1 MAIFNPENSIWRV
14 TGKLVDLMLLSVFW
28 LACSLPV
35 VTLGPASA
43 ALYHTVVQCI
53 RGNRRDSWTL
63 FFRTFRDNLKVGVL
77 TTLVVL
83 AVAAALLFLHGL
95 AYQMASAGQA
105 EYVFYLC
112 YTFLLLLPLGVACY
126 LFPVLSRFTFGV
138 GGLLSNCARLAI
150 VHLPSTLAMAL
161 ELYLALELLLR
172 IPSPF
177 SWSASSPPTSAPSLG
192 RRRKRISRTAD
203 RQLSGISPPSRLT
216 NRSAFTPAQNT
227 HRPLEFRHEFQGS
240 AACLGSC
247 AGSLPK
253 PPLFLHILNCFL

>member
-126 LFPVLSRFTFGV
+126 
-138 GGLLSNCARLAI
+138 NCARLAI

-172 IPSPF
+172 IPFIALVSF
-177 SWSASSPPTSAPSLG
+177 SGVTALFQSFFLERIFAPYI
-192 RRRKRISRTAD
+192 R
-203 RQLSGISPPSRLT
+203 
-216 NRSAFTPAQNT
+216 AQ
-227 HRPLEFRHEFQGS
+227 
-240 AACLGSC
+240 LGSEEEED
-247 AGSLPK
+247 K
-253 PPLFLHILNCFL
+253 PDR

>member
-14 TGKLVDLMLLSVFW
+14 TGKLVDLMILSVFW

-63 FFRTFRDNLKVGVL
+63 FFRTFRDNLKVGAL

-83 AVAAALLFLHGL
+83 AVGAALLFLHGL
-95 AYQMASAGQA
+95 AYQMAAAGTA
-105 EYVFYLC
+105 ESVFYLC

-138 GGLLSNCARLAI
+138 GGCCPTAPGW
-150 VHLPSTLAMAL
+150 PSSTCPPPWPWPWSSTWPWSCSCVSPSSPWSCSPAS
-161 ELYLALELLLR
+161 
-172 IPSPF
+172 PPCSSPF
-177 SWSASSPPTSAPSLG
+177 SWSVSSLPISALSWGRKMRTKAIPDRAFLFNCKASPAY
-192 RRRKRISRTAD
+192 RRRRCK
-203 RQLSGISPPSRLT
+203 
-216 NRSAFTPAQNT
+216 
-227 HRPLEFRHEFQGS
+227 
-240 AACLGSC
+240 
-247 AGSLPK
+247 LP
-253 PPLFLHILNCFL
+253 

>member
-14 TGKLVDLMLLSVFW
+14 TGKLVDLMILSVFW

-83 AVAAALLFLHGL
+83 AVGAA
-95 AYQMASAGQA
+95 
-105 EYVFYLC
+105 
-112 YTFLLLLPLGVACY
+112 
-126 LFPVLSRFTFGV
+126 VLSRFTFGA

-172 IPSPF
+172 IPLIALVLFPGLTALFQSF
-177 SWSASSPPTSAPSLG
+177 FLERIFAPYIRAQLG
-192 RRRKRISRTAD
+192 AEDEDEGDS
-203 RQLSGISPPSRLT
+203 
-216 NRSAFTPAQNT
+216 
-227 HRPLEFRHEFQGS
+227 
-240 AACLGSC
+240 
-247 AGSLPK
+247 
-253 PPLFLHILNCFL
+253 

>member
-83 AVAAALLFLHGL
+83 AVGAALLFLHGL

-105 EYVFYLC
+105 E
-112 YTFLLLLPLGVACY
+112 
-126 LFPVLSRFTFGV
+126 
-138 GGLLSNCARLAI
+138 
-150 VHLPSTLAMAL
+150 
-161 ELYLALELLLR
+161 
-172 IPSPF
+172 
-177 SWSASSPPTSAPSLG
+177 
-192 RRRKRISRTAD
+192 
-203 RQLSGISPPSRLT
+203 
-216 NRSAFTPAQNT
+216 
-227 HRPLEFRHEFQGS
+227 
-240 AACLGSC
+240 
-247 AGSLPK
+247 
-253 PPLFLHILNCFL
+253 

>member
-14 TGKLVDLMLLSVFW
+14 TGKLVDLMILSVFW

-77 TTLVVL
+77 
-83 AVAAALLFLHGL
+83 AVGAALLFLHGL
-95 AYQMASAGQA
+95 AYQMAAAGTA
-105 EYVFYLC
+105 ESVFYLC
-112 YTFLLLLPLGVACY
+112 YTFLLLLPMGVACY

-172 IPSPF
+172 IPFITALFQSF
-177 SWSASSPPTSAPSLG
+177 FLERIFAPYIRAQLG
-192 RRRKRISRTAD
+192 AEDEDEGDS
-203 RQLSGISPPSRLT
+203 
-216 NRSAFTPAQNT
+216 
-227 HRPLEFRHEFQGS
+227 
-240 AACLGSC
+240 
-247 AGSLPK
+247 
-253 PPLFLHILNCFL
+253 

>member
-14 TGKLVDLMLLSVFW
+14 TGKLVDLMILSVFW

-53 RGNRRDSWTL
+53 RGSRRDSWTL

-83 AVAAALLFLHGL
+83 AVGVALLFLHGL
-95 AYQMASAGQA
+95 AYQMAATGTA
-105 EYVFYLC
+105 ESVFYLC
-112 YTFLLLLPLGVACY
+112 YTFLLLLPLGMACY

-172 IPSPF
+172 IPLIALVLFPASPPCSSPF
-177 SWSASSPPTSAPSLG
+177 SWSASSLPISALSWGRKMRTKAIPDRAFLFNCKASPAY
-192 RRRKRISRTAD
+192 RRRRCK
-203 RQLSGISPPSRLT
+203 
-216 NRSAFTPAQNT
+216 
-227 HRPLEFRHEFQGS
+227 
-240 AACLGSC
+240 
-247 AGSLPK
+247 LP
-253 PPLFLHILNCFL
+253 

>member
-14 TGKLVDLMLLSVFW
+14 TGKLVDLMILSVFW

-83 AVAAALLFLHGL
+83 AVGAALLFLHGL

-172 IPSPF
+172 IPFIALVSF
-177 SWSASSPPTSAPSLG
+177 SGVTALFQSFFLERIFAPYI
-192 RRRKRISRTAD
+192 R
-203 RQLSGISPPSRLT
+203 
-216 NRSAFTPAQNT
+216 AQ
-227 HRPLEFRHEFQGS
+227 
-240 AACLGSC
+240 LGS
-247 AGSLPK
+247 GEEEDK
-253 PPLFLHILNCFL
+253 PDR

>member
-14 TGKLVDLMLLSVFW
+14 TGKLVDLMILSVFW

-63 FFRTFRDNLKVGVL
+63 FFRIFRDNLKVGVL

-83 AVAAALLFLHGL
+83 AVGAALLFLHGL
-95 AYQMASAGQA
+95 AYQMAAAGTA
-105 EYVFYLC
+105 ESVFYLC
-112 YTFLLLLPLGVACY
+112 YTL
-126 LFPVLSRFTFGV
+126 VLSRFTFGV

-172 IPSPF
+172 IPFIALVSF
-177 SWSASSPPTSAPSLG
+177 SG
-192 RRRKRISRTAD
+192 VTA
-203 RQLSGISPPSRLT
+203 L
-216 NRSAFTPAQNT
+216 
-227 HRPLEFRHEFQGS
+227 FQS
-240 AACLGSC
+240 
-247 AGSLPK
+247 
-253 PPLFLHILNCFL
+253 LFLERIFAPYIRAQLGADEEGENSDR

>member
-14 TGKLVDLMLLSVFW
+14 TGKLVDLMILSVFW

-83 AVAAALLFLHGL
+83 AVGAALLFLHGL
-95 AYQMASAGQA
+95 AYQMAAAGTA
-105 EYVFYLC
+105 ESVFYLC

-126 LFPVLSRFTFGV
+126 LFPVLSRFTFQV
-138 GGLLSNCARLAI
+138 NGLLVNCGKLAI
-150 VHLPSTLAMAL
+150 AHLPSTVLMAVIAFA
-161 ELYLALELLLR
+161 ALIACSNVPILIALLPTVVTCLHALLLER
-172 IPSPF
+172 IF
-177 SWSASSPPTSAPSLG
+177 
-192 RRRKRISRTAD
+192 
-203 RQLSGISPPSRLT
+203 
-216 NRSAFTPAQNT
+216 
-227 HRPLEFRHEFQGS
+227 RPYIQEQQPDEEE
-240 AACLGSC
+240 
-247 AGSLPK
+247 K
-253 PPLFLHILNCFL
+253 EEEDE

>member
-14 TGKLVDLMLLSVFW
+14 TGKLVDLMILSVFW

-63 FFRTFRDNLKVGVL
+63 FFRTFRDNLKVGAL

-83 AVAAALLFLHGL
+83 AVGAALLFLHGL
-95 AYQMASAGQA
+95 AYQMAAAGTA
-105 EYVFYLC
+105 ESVFYLC

-161 ELYLALELLLR
+161 ELYLALDCSCVS
-172 IPSPF
+172 PSSPWCPFPASPPCSSPF
-177 SWSASSPPTSAPSLG
+177 SWSASSLPISALSWG
-192 RRRKRISRTAD
+192 RRRTGRTRTAD
-203 RQLSGISPPSRLT
+203 RQLSGASP
-216 NRSAFTPAQNT
+216 
-227 HRPLEFRHEFQGS
+227 
-240 AACLGSC
+240 AA
-247 AGSLPK
+247 A
-253 PPLFLHILNCFL
+253 